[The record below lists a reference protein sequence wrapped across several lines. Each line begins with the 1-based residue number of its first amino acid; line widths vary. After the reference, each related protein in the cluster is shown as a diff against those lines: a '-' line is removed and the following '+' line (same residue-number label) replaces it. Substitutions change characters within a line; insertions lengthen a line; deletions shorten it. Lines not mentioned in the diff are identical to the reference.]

1 MLRVSNNSEH
11 FADKTCDNNEEN
23 IIKHDLIIERKG
35 EIVSFEKE
43 SLNTGFHC
51 TSFYDYL
58 LNFGTVPIV

>member
-1 MLRVSNNSEH
+1 MILFDNSEH

-43 SLNTGFHC
+43 SLNSDGQQLHQYQQNLH
-51 TSFYDYL
+51 SPYL
-58 LNFGTVPIV
+58 TKYK